1 MLINF
6 WRYLLFLGRGH
17 IHHLLKIKIIPDGL
31 PAEKK
36 QKITDLILVHL
47 NIYVGNEGLSHNL
60 FSYLHKC
67 YNLVLNTFGLGCV
80 EITVQCLTLDGL
92 QRLWSDTLSGN
103 LDKVVEK
110 YLVTNT
116 IKKKLGVDTVKF
128 KVNIKE
134 EDYSACKM
142 SLLQHSGKFF
152 HIFVLALYH
161 LWTFERITQNGC
173 ISFDNVTLKCILEKR
188 YLKSKSIYCQVKE
201 AALM

>member
-6 WRYLLFLGRGH
+6 WPYLLSLALGYKD
-17 IHHLLKIKIIPDGL
+17 HLLKVKVIPDGL

-36 QKITDLILVHL
+36 QEIMKEILFKL
-47 NIYVGNEGLSHNL
+47 DEYARNKELSHNL
-60 FSYLHKC
+60 FSYLEDC
-67 YNLVLNTFGLGCV
+67 YNVLVETYTIGCV
-80 EITVQCLTLDGL
+80 EITVQCPTLYSL
-92 QRLWSDTLSGN
+92 QRLWIDTLSSN

-116 IKKKLGVDTVKF
+116 IKTKLGVDTVKF
-128 KVNIKE
+128 KVTIKE
-134 EDYSACKM
+134 EDYLACKM

-161 LWTFERITQNGC
+161 LWTFERITPNGC

-188 YLKSKSIYCQVKE
+188 YLKSQSIYCQVKE
-201 AALM
+201 ATLM